1 MNRNA
6 VMAFVY
12 GGFIA
17 GTVDIFAPS
26 LIYMVSPV
34 RILQAIAR
42 GVLGAASFEMGA
54 TSAALGLVLQWLMS
68 LLIAAIFVYAATRLR
83 VLVVRWIGAGVAYG
97 VVVFIVMNYAVVPL
111 SMVGK
116 FPTFTPL
123 TFTLNLLAMLLFGLI
138 VSSFANRFLTGARAA
153 LPAT

>member
-6 VMAFVY
+6 VLAFVY
-12 GGFIA
+12 GGFVA
-17 GTVDIFAPS
+17 GTIDIFAPA
-26 LIYMVSPV
+26 LIYMVTPM

-42 GVLGAASFEMGA
+42 GLLGSASFEMGV

-68 LLIAAIFVYAATRLR
+68 ILIAAIFVFAALRLR
-83 VLVVRWIGAGVAYG
+83 VLVQRWIAAGLAYG
-97 VVVFIVMNYAVVPL
+97 VVVFIVMNYVVVPL
-111 SMVGK
+111 SAVGK
-116 FPTFTPL
+116 VPTFTTL

-138 VSSFANRFLTGARAA
+138 VSWFANRFLTGTRTM

>member
-26 LIYMVSPV
+26 LIYMVSPM

-42 GVLGAASFEMGA
+42 GVLGTASFEMGA
-54 TSAALGLVLQWLMS
+54 TSAGLGLVLQWLMS
-68 LLIAAIFVYAATRLR
+68 LLIAAIFVFAATRMR
-83 VLVVRWIGAGVAYG
+83 ILVVRWIGGGLAYG
-97 VVVFIVMNYAVVPL
+97 VVVFVVMNYVVVPL
-111 SMVGK
+111 SAVGK
-116 FPTFTPL
+116 VPTFTTL

-138 VSSFANRFLTGARAA
+138 VSYFTNRFLAGTRTM